1 MLDELKYR
9 DEISKKHN
17 DTLKKRID
25 WIYQNPIPIV
35 KCVTNKMIK
44 LDMNELHTIL
54 TESRK
59 NVNDDERIVKLEKL
73 LGADDYIDGNLRYR

>member
-1 MLDELKYR
+1 
-9 DEISKKHN
+9 
-17 DTLKKRID
+17 
-25 WIYQNPIPIV
+25 
-35 KCVTNKMIK
+35 MIK